1 MRNFVIAAVALAAG
15 SVLSVDP
22 AVASASAL
30 KDCGKLSVVGG
41 FGGRLP
47 KGVPAGSRPQL
58 DGYKVSGSISCAKVL
73 HVLDAF
79 EANAS
84 NAAKL
89 SNPPAPGW
97 SPCNFIPGSGYV
109 CRMGGNVIQASI
121 VWVKGGKRVGPL
133 PHAPAPG
140 KDRATTITVAC
151 NFIVTTATDTCT
163 AIVQDTGSAPRFT
176 PTGFVEWSS
185 AGGGS
190 FTTGSSCSLAP
201 GQVNGVTTV
210 GTASCVVQFMPPAAT
225 SSTVTA
231 TYIGGPRHL
240 GSQVKSNT
248 LVPGNLH

>member
-1 MRNFVIAAVALAAG
+1 MRTFVTAAAALVAV

-22 AVASASAL
+22 MVASAASL
-30 KDCGKLSVVGG
+30 KDCGKLSVSAG
-41 FGGRLP
+41 FGGPLP
-47 KGVPAGSRPQL
+47 KGVPAGSRPQVE
-58 DGYKVSGSISCAKVL
+58 GYRVGGSVSCSKVL
-73 HVLDAF
+73 HVLNAF

-89 SNPPAPGW
+89 SSPPAPGW

-109 CRMGGNVIQASI
+109 CRMGSNVIQAAT
-121 VWVKGGKRVGPL
+121 VWVKRGKKVGPL

-151 NFIVTTATDTCT
+151 NFVVATATDTCT
-163 AIVQDTGSAPRFT
+163 ATVQDTGSAPRFT
-176 PTGFVEWSS
+176 PTGFVEWIS
-185 AGGGS
+185 AGGGT

-210 GTASCVVQFMPPAAT
+210 GTASCLVQFMPPPAT

-231 TYIGGPRHL
+231 TYIGGPKHL
-240 GSQVKSNT
+240 GSQATSNT
-248 LVPGNLH
+248 LVPGNVH